1 MVLHILHQDCKWF
14 AKLPQDNLSVDFNRG
29 GKLGRKR
36 RARLMMV
43 SCGGGA
49 AAAAV
54 VSGRRSAGETG
65 FELWVA
71 EETNAAAPA
80 RGTLLSALSLP
91 QNQISAG

>member
-1 MVLHILHQDCKWF
+1 
-14 AKLPQDNLSVDFNRG
+14 
-29 GKLGRKR
+29 
-36 RARLMMV
+36 MV